1 VPIAQATDTDV
12 GARYDGRAADLLVK
26 TRMQGRDVLEVA
38 SHVDARMQD
47 LLQTA
52 GALFLKNG
60 YTKTSLES
68 IARAAHVA
76 VRTIYVKFGGKAGLL
91 HAVLAAKRD
100 RFFRSQPMHT
110 DTRPLKEVVDE
121 FSRNMYELLTSQ
133 EAVDL
138 QRIVMAE
145 APTNPELA
153 EAFWNGGPRQTREM
167 LGRFF
172 ARPDI
177 RAQLRPD
184 IDLDLLP
191 GYLMSCI
198 AGDQICRF
206 VFPPEKLPPEVALR
220 ELDRRLEF
228 FYRAVLANA

>member
-1 VPIAQATDTDV
+1 MDKPLHDPIDTACKAAGRPKADEV
-12 GARYDGRAADLLVK
+12 EARLQELL
-26 TRMQGRDVLEVA
+26 D
-38 SHVDARMQD
+38 
-47 LLQTA
+47 TA
-52 GALFLKNG
+52 GRLFLKNG

-100 RFFRSQPMHT
+100 RYFSSPPM
-110 DTRPLKEVVDE
+110 DSDPRPFKEVVAD
-121 FSRNMYELLTSQ
+121 FARQLLELKNSQ
-133 EAVDL
+133 EAIDM
-138 QRIVMAE
+138 QRVVMAE

-177 RAQLRPD
+177 RAQLRADVP
-184 IDLDLLP
+184 LDLLP
-191 GYLMSCI
+191 EYLMSGI
-198 AGDQICRF
+198 SGDQLCRF
-206 VFPPEKLPPEVALR
+206 VLAKQSRKPEEIER
-220 ELDRRLEF
+220 ELEQRLDL
-228 FYRAVLANA
+228 FYHAVLARP